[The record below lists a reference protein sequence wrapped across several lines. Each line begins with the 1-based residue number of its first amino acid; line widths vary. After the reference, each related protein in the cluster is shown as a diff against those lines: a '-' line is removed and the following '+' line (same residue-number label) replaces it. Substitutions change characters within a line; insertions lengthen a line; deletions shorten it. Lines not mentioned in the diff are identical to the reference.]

1 MGIRIGGVGVEGAL
15 AVSVFTRANTKTA
28 LCDVAERIVSST
40 AASWHKSDEG
50 TVVFCGVRQTLEL
63 FQIYQY

>member
-1 MGIRIGGVGVEGAL
+1 MGIRIGGEGEEGAL
-15 AVSVFTRANTKTA
+15 AVNAFTRANTKTA

-50 TVVFCGVRQTLEL
+50 TVMFCGVRQS
-63 FQIYQY
+63 